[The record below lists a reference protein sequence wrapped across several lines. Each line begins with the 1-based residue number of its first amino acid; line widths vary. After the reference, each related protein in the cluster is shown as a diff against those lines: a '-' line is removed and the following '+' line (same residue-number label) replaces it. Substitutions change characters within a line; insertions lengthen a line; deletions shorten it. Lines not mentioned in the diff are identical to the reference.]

1 MSELSRQ
8 LTTAPDYLLKSSLL
22 RKNAEQLTDRSST
35 TLHWKE
41 PSEFEVSRKLTQMCK
56 SSTPGERDV
65 TFAKIENTLLS
76 SQLAA
81 SLIENRLLKQLETRD
96 ISQKMSQLCVV
107 PSLKFATKEEISDA
121 CSNAVVSSVPCNV
134 RSTVPVSKSVHKQQK
149 IKRKERDTNVVPV
162 VEKPQLKH
170 IKKTK
175 MPEPVN
181 NDEVIPS
188 FEPPNYELMH
198 EDVKGDEVVLFVPPE
213 KEEMVQQLLRPVADI
228 SSLKV
233 VIQLPSI

>member
-1 MSELSRQ
+1 M
-8 LTTAPDYLLKSSLL
+8 
-22 RKNAEQLTDRSST
+22 
-35 TLHWKE
+35 
-41 PSEFEVSRKLTQMCK
+41 
-56 SSTPGERDV
+56 
-65 TFAKIENTLLS
+65 
-76 SQLAA
+76 
-81 SLIENRLLKQLETRD
+81 
-96 ISQKMSQLCVV
+96 
-107 PSLKFATKEEISDA
+107 
-121 CSNAVVSSVPCNV
+121 
-134 RSTVPVSKSVHKQQK
+134 
-149 IKRKERDTNVVPV
+149 PV

-188 FEPPNYELMH
+188 FELPNYELMH

-233 VIQLPSI
+233 VIQLPSIWYIAILVHDGTGIREMAWREQESSLLRVKKSRGHACD